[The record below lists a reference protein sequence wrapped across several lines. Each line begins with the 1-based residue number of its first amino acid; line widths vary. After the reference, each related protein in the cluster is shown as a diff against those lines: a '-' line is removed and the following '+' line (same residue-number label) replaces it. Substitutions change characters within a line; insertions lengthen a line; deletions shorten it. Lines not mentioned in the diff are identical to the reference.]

1 MPDIRPPSQIIL
13 ENCQTLIN
21 CFQAFYNILFGIL
34 IVICFIWFLYGAA
47 LYLLSGAL
55 PDKANEGKKKMK
67 DSIYALIIAL
77 ILPVILRTIDPT
89 IFSEQTLSIPVI
101 KLNLKLE
108 KENEFESILA
118 LERNYGKP
126 IRIVCKENIGKTVR
140 TRTGL
145 LLYCSYK
152 PVKITNAEGWKSCKG
167 KDEWNFYKVFGQNG
181 LRCIHPKNSEFVNP
195 KTRDF
200 LLELDRRLCEKNIH
214 ILITD
219 AWSRGILRKC
229 LIGDLPHQSP
239 QHTVYGT
246 AFDVVP
252 LVRPPKPGERP
263 ANVPR
268 VGLNDKRWVEVREIA
283 RQIGFS
289 VLDEVH
295 KGTAKSTGPHLHLEI
310 YTEYGPVGPSP
321 AKPR

>member
-21 CFQAFYNILFGIL
+21 CFQTFYNILFGIL
-34 IVICFIWFLYGAA
+34 IVICFIWFLYGAV

-55 PDKANEGKKKMK
+55 PNRENEGKKKMK
-67 DSIYALIIAL
+67 DSIYALVIAL
-77 ILPVILRTIDPT
+77 IIPVILRTIDPT
-89 IFSEQTLSIPVI
+89 IFSEQTLRIPVI

-108 KENEFESILA
+108 KEDEFKATLA
-118 LERNYGKP
+118 LERNYGMP
-126 IRIVCKENIGKTVR
+126 IKIICKNNTGKIIS

-152 PVKITNAEGWKSCKG
+152 QVNIDRAEGWKACKG
-167 KDEWNFYKVFGQNG
+167 KEEWNFNQVFGSNG
-181 LRCIHPKNSEFVNP
+181 LRCIHPKDQVFINP
-195 KTRDF
+195 KAKDF
-200 LLELDRRLCEKNIH
+200 LLEFDQKLCEKNIH

-219 AWSRGILRKC
+219 AWSRGPLNKC
-229 LIGDLPHQSP
+229 LIGDILHKSP
-239 QHTVYGT
+239 EHTVYGT
-246 AFDVVP
+246 ALDVAP
-252 LVRPPKPGERP
+252 LVRPPKPGEKP

-268 VGLNDKRWVEVREIA
+268 IGLNDKKWVEVREIA
-283 RQIGFS
+283 RQIGFN

-321 AKPR
+321 AESR